1 MTAAVQQ
8 GRGRH
13 DVVLGVGGTAF
24 AAVEVAD
31 RWGVPAVLRVGEAEP
46 LPVVADWLAMPW
58 SPPIELRAR
67 RAFALAD
74 TVVANSAAAVRTY
87 RSQGWV
93 ANYVSFSDGV
103 ELAAIDER
111 VGRSPGGTPR
121 SRLGIGTS
129 ATAGAD
135 PGDAVADQGPGAPGR
150 RAGADRRRTPSG
162 AAGLHRAAG
171 PGHRQGVGT
180 SRCTGWATRSGSGPF
195 KGSTGRVVPRGR
207 RGRRRVGERVPACR
221 GSGGDGRSRSR
232 PGVDAV
238 GDLRRCVGRGRD
250 ALVERAVGRGRAGGS
265 ARGGRA
271 ARRP

>member
-1 MTAAVQQ
+1 MLAGGVEVSLRPRVPTSSLDEYEAGVTAAVQQ

-103 ELAAIDER
+103 ELADIDER
-111 VGRSPGGTPR
+111 VGRITRRHAR

-129 ATAGAD
+129 ELLVLTPGTLWPIKGQAALRAGQIHHRLLAGVATLHVAGH
-135 PGDAVADQGPGAPGR
+135 VHVGAR
-150 RAGADRRRTPSG
+150 RAGPHEQVFDVV
-162 AAGLHRAAG
+162 AG
-171 PGHRQGVGT
+171 
-180 SRCTGWATRSGSGPF
+180 
-195 KGSTGRVVPRGR
+195 
-207 RGRRRVGERVPACR
+207 VGERALPLAALALRGDGGPAGLR
-221 GSGGDGRSRSR
+221 VGSG
-232 PGVDAV
+232 
-238 GDLRRCVGRGRD
+238 DLP
-250 ALVERAVGRGRAGGS
+250 AL
-265 ARGGRA
+265 
-271 ARRP
+271 